1 MRELVQNADDAGAT
15 RLTFAVLDRGYPEA
29 QNSLLH
35 GPALLVAN
43 DGAFSPQDRGGI
55 HRAIGGT
62 KEEDADKIGTFGIGL
77 KSAFHICEAFAY
89 LGAREG
95 LLIRGVLNPWAGSA
109 GGRNDPVHPEWDCVA
124 QDEERLLRAA
134 STLLGDRGDDFLLI
148 WIPLRIASHLDRSSE
163 GTYGLGQR
171 CPMAADVALW
181 FQRSETWAV
190 LLAQCGTLGTI
201 SALRA
206 SSAADL
212 VARRMPELSRAERSA
227 AGRWVGRLTHDDESI
242 TRDLCGAIHGGE
254 TTWAVAGV
262 ESSGHDGLRKLRLR
276 PDWPS
281 LTRWVDGRLSAV
293 PRKGLAH
300 AAVSVLRPVG
310 DSARLGVRLRWA
322 VFLPLD
328 DDPESRAESIVE
340 RIGTSPAWEIL
351 LHGYFWPSQDRRSIP
366 GVTDDVAESGAD
378 MRVLWNRGIR
388 DEMLLP
394 LLPEALARAVR
405 GVEEGHSRRLIDAVA
420 ESSVVQGQPRA
431 VTERSWLLPVVGRHG
446 LVWDSHP
453 AANLRVLSIP
463 GWRDALE
470 GIRVRFGAALRHVP
484 DDVVFIDD
492 DAPRLARC
500 LGDWSEEYFGHLLTS
515 IGNDAFGSARDLRW
529 VERVIGHVVGKDAD
543 RNNALTGAAARW
555 IARQI
560 GEGVLARTMVRVDGD
575 AGREARAEL
584 RQAWVRLLAVLP
596 SNWLVEAPLESQQA
610 VRELAGQGIIGEGL
624 MPVPFGTGRRR
635 PETAPIHADRARL
648 DGALHVLG
656 NRLADEGA
664 SSRLQH
670 SRLVLAES
678 LLAAREGLPDGEL
691 TSLPLVRVYRLPDD
705 SEEAWPIDGLVD
717 AASRHRAFASPLR
730 EEDGES
736 TRPVDPRE
744 ATRDL
749 AEALGEDVWFVTAL
763 HLAAATK
770 TPAAD
775 GDGLAAAVLSAE
787 GFARSDRRR
796 ALTER
801 LASTVAESQSVRQ
814 AVRTLLVGQRIP
826 AEASGDE
833 LFAPTSERERKSV
846 EVLLGV
852 LGQPWRLVSSDISRA
867 FSEEEAEILRV
878 HRVSPSSLQRL
889 LQRVVDHET
898 AAWHRL
904 DEESALHLLGHLH
917 AAMRDRV
924 ELWERMPLHRFE
936 DGSRGALGPNIWR
949 AGDGMS
955 ALSDD
960 LRNEL
965 RILDPDPAV
974 ADLYEAIP
982 DLDEEG
988 LLQAMLLATD
998 PHRFAELIV
1007 DDLPRSDG
1015 HVSVSTESA
1024 RGLLKDRPWLPSVD
1038 GAGIAPRELLLV
1050 PPELLAE
1057 LNDLGAAGALGAK
1070 LQSAVEPDVWA
1081 SAEPVVR
1088 DILNRPGRALQ
1099 IRRIVGSLRAE
1110 PLAGCDDGAWLVA
1123 PDVDCAE
1130 ASLVE
1135 DGLQTPL
1142 AGVHRGWR
1150 LLGMVNNLVRG
1161 REAEGEGGDNG
1172 VPSLVVEFA
1181 AALCGPVP
1189 AAQQVT
1195 MLKALAQGRP
1205 PKDGPGGRA
1214 FRELLGCFAKSDAFS
1229 EDVLP
1234 ELELPTQDGRWRPA
1248 HWVAR
1253 TEAGVGRGHRLIA
1266 ELRSPLLLDDL
1277 SGSRRMQGAGGDKW
1291 EPRENTLE
1299 RYLEPWRERVPHGAV
1314 GALVSLFG
1322 DGLRGSLGRLA
1333 EQWCGGDISVESVRA
1348 ELVGDGKDVLD
1359 GLSVWVSPHVASGD
1373 RVVAVNLLGADT
1385 EMAADEQNE
1394 TLFAV
1399 DPTRME
1405 QARYS
1410 ALAPLG
1416 AFWELRLRAVRLEE
1430 RTTQELLDLLGSTV
1444 ERWAVG
1450 FLGLDRERVRDWW
1463 GRWGKTSQADV
1474 GPVRAS
1480 IMAKL
1485 PLTLHQLG
1493 VRECEPLRVALR
1505 EAEGAQRKREQM
1517 RSQGAMDEERDA
1529 LTRLAELI
1537 QTQEIGTFL
1546 AGRVRALIERYGY
1559 GAESVLLELAQNAD
1573 DALEQAAE
1581 IRGDG
1586 LPMAACRLEVRV
1598 HAVKGAATLDV
1609 THWGRP
1615 VNDTGG
1621 SAFPAGREREW
1632 DQDLYFM
1639 MLMNLSSKPGETLS
1653 SSSAAT
1659 TGRFGLGFKSVHL
1672 VSSRPSVTSGFV
1684 AFSIAGGLLPE
1695 EQPNAEDEGL
1705 VVRGGQKP
1713 TRVRLPLRSE
1723 VAADVE
1729 RLFRRFDHAAFLMP
1743 VFARR
1748 LREIVVEGGPC
1759 PTSQVFDGVGVGG
1772 APGWSVGQEVRMPR
1786 SGGRWRIVR
1795 FKSADAGSGA
1805 GSGALAFGVQDGLPK
1820 AFPADLPFLWNVAPT
1835 SESWGCGYAVN
1846 GPWKLDPGRT
1856 HVAVDDRVSL
1866 AVAGE
1871 LGAALGRGLIALHDQ
1886 LEKPDG
1892 ELREMLGVDDTG
1904 RFLGSL
1910 WKLLAAGV
1918 GKADDPL
1925 RREFLRRLHGNGKGL
1940 SAWMGARSV
1949 VPSGLGAPFPA
1960 VLPAIEAGMKVDVA
1974 GDIAESDVC
1983 AALGAISDPEVV
1995 SVLGRRCVVSQ
2006 EVAQLLRPLLATAGL
2021 ERLRM
2026 GQLNLDGVLSEVVK
2040 GWARQLTPERL
2051 HALRPL
2057 TREGVWYSAAT
2068 ASHGARWRSG
2078 LVAGAADGTTQPLRN
2093 LLLGTPP
2100 SDWEPEDGDVAD
2112 ELLRAALAP
2121 DGSVLAPPFV
2131 ECAEDWKVFR
2141 WLRERHRV
2149 DAAAVAEWY
2158 SQLPEAR
2165 HGRAIHYLLHGNL
2178 RHDVLGQMVSP
2189 SRRPAWLRSYE
2200 SVRRLL
2206 DDLGEDT
2213 WRCEGLLGSLF
2224 PARFAPDPPAAPVVV
2239 VDDGFFE
2246 RLVKW
2251 WDDDAERDAV
2261 VTAYEKRTWPSW
2273 LRAGEV
2279 AASLRAGSPDH
2290 WLALLVLGAC
2300 RGIGRTKDD
2309 QHRSFLERAR
2319 QRGWWDVFR
2328 SPGEPDRW
2336 MAMLREWQ
2344 DEALERL
2351 IYPTWMSLFPA
2362 IYQFSR
2368 YLDVYRRLL
2377 LSAGRRDADQY
2388 RVTSLLAP
2396 RVDEALSGA
2405 GSGFDAP
2412 PAPLHM
2418 GLHWVLR
2425 ELVRLA
2431 VIDGEHLYAD
2441 CWVPSRQVLE
2451 FLEPF
2456 GLESVDTL
2464 SNGDKA
2470 RSVADFMA
2478 QKTGVAVPHLHR
2490 AFDIPIRHVATHD
2503 NCPVW
2508 AK

>member
-29 QNSLLH
+29 QNGLLH

-43 DGAFSPQDRGGI
+43 NGAFSPQDREGI

-95 LLIRGVLNPWAGSA
+95 ALIRGVLNPWAGT
-109 GGRNDPVHPEWDCVA
+109 GGGSHDPVHPDWDGVA
-124 QDEERLLRAA
+124 QDQDRLRRVA
-134 STLLGDRGDDFLLI
+134 SSLLGDRGDNFLLI
-148 WIPLRIASHLDRSSE
+148 WIPLRTARHLDRSSE
-163 GTYGLGQR
+163 GTYGLGRR
-171 CPMAADVALW
+171 CPTAGDVAQW
-181 FQRSETWAV
+181 FLRSDGSGV
-190 LLAQCGTLGTI
+190 LVAQCGTLGTI
-201 SALRA
+201 SARRA
-206 SSAADL
+206 SSADDL
-212 VARRMPELSRAERSA
+212 LARRTRELSRTERSA
-227 AGRWVGRLTHDDESI
+227 AGRWVSRLTQDDESGR
-242 TRDLCGAIHGGE
+242 RDLRGDIRGGE
-254 TTWAVAGV
+254 TRWAVAGV
-262 ESSGHDGLRKLRLR
+262 EAFGHAGLRALRSR
-276 PDWPS
+276 PDWPL
-281 LTRWVDGRLSAV
+281 LTRWVAGRFSAV
-293 PRKGLAH
+293 PRKALTH
-300 AAVSVLRPVG
+300 AAVTVLRPVG
-310 DSARLGVRLRWA
+310 EQARLGVRLRWA

-328 DDPESRAESIVE
+328 DDPESRAQSIVE
-340 RIGTSPAWEIL
+340 CIGSSPAWEIL
-351 LHGYFWPSQDRRSIP
+351 LHGYFWPAQDRRSIP
-366 GVTDDVAESGAD
+366 GVTDNVEESAAD

-394 LLPEALARAVR
+394 LLPDALARAVR
-405 GVEEGHSRRLIDAVA
+405 GVEESVSRRLIEAVA
-420 ESSVVQGQPRA
+420 ESSVVLGHARA
-431 VTERSWLLPVVGRHG
+431 VTELAWLLPFVGQDGPAWESR
-446 LVWDSHP
+446 P

-463 GWRDALE
+463 GWRDAS
-470 GIRVRFGAALRHVP
+470 GAIRGRFEAALQHRP

-492 DAPRLARC
+492 DAPRLARR
-500 LGDWSEEYFGHLLTS
+500 LDHWTEEYFEDLLTS
-515 IGNDAFGSARDLRW
+515 IGNDAFGSALDVRW
-529 VERVIGHVVGKDAD
+529 VERVIAHVGGRDPD
-543 RNNALTGAAARW
+543 RNDTLAGTAARW
-555 IARQI
+555 IAARI
-560 GEGVLARTMVRVDGD
+560 GDGVLSRTMARGDGD
-575 AGREARAEL
+575 AGREARTEL
-584 RQAWVRLLAVLP
+584 REAWVSLLGVLP
-596 SNWLVEAPLESQQA
+596 RDWLVEAPLESQQA
-610 VRELAGQGIIGEGL
+610 VRELAARGIIGEGL
-624 MPVPFGTGRRR
+624 MPVPFGTGRNRGQ
-635 PETAPIHADRARL
+635 PSPTHADQALLDRALR
-648 DGALHVLG
+648 ALG
-656 NRLADEGA
+656 NGLAEEGA
-664 SSRLQH
+664 SSRLRH
-670 SRLVLAES
+670 SRLMLAES
-678 LLAAREGLPDGEL
+678 LLAAREGLPDDGL
-691 TSLPLVRVYRLPDD
+691 ASLPLVRVNRLPDG
-705 SEEAWPIDGLVD
+705 SEAAWSISAVVD
-717 AASRHRAFASPLR
+717 AGSKHRAFASPSWDG
-730 EEDGES
+730 DGEGD
-736 TRPVDPRE
+736 RPVDPRE
-744 ATRDL
+744 ATREL
-749 AEALGEDVWFVTAL
+749 AEALGEDVWFVSAWRV
-763 HLAAATK
+763 AVATN

-775 GDGLAAAVLSAE
+775 ADGLAAAVLRADRLA
-787 GFARSDRRR
+787 GPDRRG

-801 LASTVAESQSVRQ
+801 LALAVGGSRSARR

-826 AEASGDE
+826 ADASEVE
-833 LFAPTSERERKSV
+833 LLSPTSDRERKSL
-846 EVLLGV
+846 ELMLGIV
-852 LGQPWRLVSSDISRA
+852 GQPWRLVARPMFKA
-867 FSEEEAEILRV
+867 FSEEQAELLRV
-878 HRVSPSSLQRL
+878 RRVGSSSLQRL
-889 LQRVVDHET
+889 LQRAVDDEA
-898 AAWHRL
+898 AAWDRV
-904 DEESALHLLGHLH
+904 DEDSAVHLLDHLH
-917 AAMRDRV
+917 AAVRDRL

-936 DGSRGALGPNIWR
+936 HGSRGALGPSVWR
-949 AGDGMS
+949 AGDGTD
-955 ALSDD
+955 ALPDD
-960 LRNEL
+960 LRKEL
-965 RILDPDPAV
+965 RILGPDPAV

-982 DLDEEG
+982 VLDEEG
-988 LLQAMLLATD
+988 VLQAMLLATD
-998 PHRFAELIV
+998 PHRFVARIV

-1015 HVSVSTESA
+1015 HVSVSTEST

-1038 GAGIAPRELLLV
+1038 GAGIAPKELLLV

-1110 PLAGCDDGAWLVA
+1110 PLAGCDDGAWLIA

-1195 MLKALAQGRP
+1195 MLRALAQGRP

-1248 HWVAR
+1248 RRVAR

-1277 SGSRRMQGAGGDKW
+1277 SGSRRMRGAGGDKW

-1517 RSQGAMDEERDA
+1517 RSPGAMDEERDA

-1621 SAFPAGREREW
+1621 PAFPAGREREW

-1695 EQPNAEDEGL
+1695 EQPNAEDEDL

-1723 VAADVE
+1723 AAADVE

-1748 LREIVVEGGPC
+1748 LQEIVVEGGPC

-1786 SGGRWRIVR
+1786 SGGRWRVVR
-1795 FKSADAGSGA
+1795 FKSADAGSG
-1805 GSGALAFGVQDGLPK
+1805 GSSGALAFGVQDGLPK

-1871 LGAALGRGLIALHDQ
+1871 LGAALGRGLIALHDR

-1892 ELREMLGVDDTG
+1892 ELRELLGVDDTG

-1918 GKADDPL
+1918 GQADDPL

-1974 GDIAESDVC
+1974 GDIAESDLC

-2006 EVAQLLRPLLATAGL
+2006 EVAQLLRPLLGTAGL

-2026 GQLNLDGVLSEVVK
+2026 GQLNLDDVLSEVVK

-2165 HGRAIHYLLHGNL
+2165 HGRAIRYLLHGNL

-2206 DDLGEDT
+2206 DDLDEDT

-2261 VTAYEKRTWPSW
+2261 VTAYEERTWPSW
-2273 LRAGEV
+2273 LRAGDV

-2377 LSAGRRDADQY
+2377 QTAGRRDADQY

-2405 GSGFDAP
+2405 GAGFDAP

-2425 ELVRLA
+2425 ELVRLR

-2441 CWVPSRQVLE
+2441 CWVPSRQVVD
-2451 FLEPF
+2451 FLERH
-2456 GLESVDTL
+2456 GLGFEDAL
-2464 SNGDKA
+2464 SNSDKA
-2470 RSVADFMA
+2470 RCVADFMA
-2478 QKTGVAVPHLHR
+2478 QKTGVAAPHLHR